1 MTTLVWVWLAFA
13 ACALFIGLAGPEL
26 SRSGDII
33 ADKTG
38 LSGNWIGL
46 ILLGTVTSLPEL
58 VTGVSAVT
66 VARVPDIA
74 VGDVLGSCL
83 FNLLIL
89 VALDFLHREMPVYR
103 RTHQGHILS
112 AGFAVVLIGF
122 AGLNLVVAGQG
133 TSYAIGHVG
142 LYTPIII
149 GLYLLA
155 VRTVFSYERQHRE
168 AFVEEAAERYPGIDL
183 SMAIRRFAIAAVV
196 VVAAG
201 IWLPFIGGD
210 LAAAMGWRQTFV
222 GSLFVAGATSLPE
235 LVVTIAALRFGALN
249 MAIAN
254 LLGSNLFDILIL
266 AIDDVFYREGPLFS
280 HVSPTHAFSAAS
292 AVIMTGL
299 VIVSLLYRPVRRLF
313 RTVGWTSLGL
323 FVIYLFNTYVVFLHG
338 G

>member
-1 MTTLVWVWLAFA
+1 VTLAVVWLAFA
-13 ACALFIGLAGPEL
+13 ACVGLIAVAGPEL

-58 VTGVSAVT
+58 MTGMSSVTA
-66 VARVPDIA
+66 ADVPNIA
-74 VGDVLGSCL
+74 VGDVLGSCV

-89 VALDFLHREMPVYR
+89 VVIDFVYREAPVYR
-103 RTHQGHILS
+103 RAHQGHILS
-112 AGFAVVLIGF
+112 AGFGVVLIGF
-122 AGLNLVVAGQG
+122 AALNLQVGSDG
-133 TSYAIGHVG
+133 DDFAIGHVG

-155 VRTVFSYERQHRE
+155 MRTVFRYEREQRE
-168 AFVEEAAERYPGIDL
+168 AFVGEAEERYPDITL
-183 SMAIRRFAIAAVV
+183 NRAMRRFAIAAVV
-196 VVAAG
+196 VIGAGVA
-201 IWLPFIGGD
+201 LPFVGD
-210 LAAAMGWRQTFV
+210 RLATVMGWQTTFV
-222 GSLFVAGATSLPE
+222 GSLFVAFATSVPE
-235 LVVTIAALRFGALN
+235 LVVTLAALRFGAVN
-249 MAIAN
+249 MAMAN

-266 AIDDVFYREGPLFS
+266 AVDDLFYRRGPLLS
-280 HVSPTHAFSAAS
+280 DVSSAHIFTAAS

-299 VIVSLLYRPVRRLF
+299 VIVSLLYRPQRRLF

-323 FVIYLFNTYVVFLHG
+323 FIIYLLNSYVVFLRG

>member
-1 MTTLVWVWLAFA
+1 MTLVAVWLAFA
-13 ACALFIGLAGPEL
+13 ACAALIGLAGPEL

-58 VTGVSAVT
+58 MTGLSSVT
-66 VARVPDIA
+66 VADVPNIA
-74 VGDVLGSCL
+74 VGDVLGSCV

-89 VALDFLHREMPVYR
+89 VVIDFLYREAPVYR
-103 RTHQGHILS
+103 RAHQGHILS
-112 AGFAVVLIGF
+112 AGFGVVLIGF
-122 AGLNLVVAGQG
+122 AALNLQVGPDG
-133 TSYAIGHVG
+133 DTYAIGHVG
-142 LYTPIII
+142 LYTPIMV

-155 VRTVFSYERQHRE
+155 MRTVFRYERDQQE
-168 AFVEEAAERYPGIDL
+168 AFVEEAAERYPDITL
-183 SMAIRRFAIAAVV
+183 RRAMRRFGIASVV
-196 VVAAG
+196 VIGAGVA
-201 IWLPFIGGD
+201 LPFVGD
-210 LAAAMGWRQTFV
+210 RLAVAMGWQTTFV
-222 GSLFVAGATSLPE
+222 GSLFVAFATSVPE
-235 LVVTIAALRFGALN
+235 LVVTVAALRFGAVN

-266 AIDDVFYREGPLFS
+266 AVDDVFYRQGPLLS
-280 HVSPTHAFSAAS
+280 HVSPAHVFSAAS

-299 VIVSLLYRPVRRLF
+299 VIVSLLYRPARRLF

-323 FVIYLFNTYVVFLHG
+323 FVIYLFNSYVVFLRG

>member
-1 MTTLVWVWLAFA
+1 MTLVAVWLAFA
-13 ACALFIGLAGPEL
+13 LCVALIGLAGPEL

-58 VTGVSAVT
+58 MTGLSSVT
-66 VARVPDIA
+66 VANVPNIA
-74 VGDVLGSCL
+74 VGDVLGSCV

-89 VALDFLHREMPVYR
+89 VVIDFLYREAPVYR
-103 RTHQGHILS
+103 RAHQGHILS
-112 AGFAVVLIGF
+112 AGFGVVLIGF
-122 AGLNLVVAGQG
+122 VALNLQVGPDG
-133 TSYAIGHVG
+133 DTYAIGHVG
-142 LYTPIII
+142 LYTPIIV

-155 VRTVFSYERQHRE
+155 MRTVFRYERDQQE
-168 AFVEEAAERYPGIDL
+168 AFVEEAAERYPGHHAPRGDARVSGSPASWLIG
-183 SMAIRRFAIAAVV
+183 AG
-196 VVAAG
+196 VA
-201 IWLPFIGGD
+201 LPFVGD
-210 LAAAMGWRQTFV
+210 RLAAAMGWQTTFV
-222 GSLFVAGATSLPE
+222 GSLFIAFATSVPE
-235 LVVTIAALRFGALN
+235 LVVTVAALRFGAVN

-266 AIDDVFYREGPLFS
+266 AVDDVFYRQGPLLS
-280 HVSPTHAFSAAS
+280 HVSPAHVFSAAS

-299 VIVSLLYRPVRRLF
+299 VIVSLLYRPQRRLF

-323 FVIYLFNTYVVFLHG
+323 FVIYLFNSYVVFLRG

>member
-1 MTTLVWVWLAFA
+1 MTTLASVWAQFA
-13 ACALFIGLAGPEL
+13 ACALLIGLAGPEL

-38 LSGNWIGL
+38 ISANWIGL

-66 VARVPDIA
+66 VAEVPDIA
-74 VGDVLGSCL
+74 VGDVFGSCL

-89 VALDFLHREMPVYR
+89 VAIDYFYRDMPVYR
-103 RTHQGHILS
+103 RAHQGHILS
-112 AGFAVVLIGF
+112 AGFGVVIIGF
-122 AGLNLVVAGQG
+122 AGLNVVIAGQG
-133 TSYAIGHVG
+133 TAYAVGHVG
-142 LYTPIII
+142 LYTPIIV

-155 VRTVFSYERQHRE
+155 IRSVFTYERENRE
-168 AFVEEAAERYPGIDL
+168 AFVEEASERYPGIDL
-183 SMAIRRFAIAAVV
+183 KTAIRRFAVAAVV
-196 VVAAG
+196 VAAAG
-201 IWLPFIGGD
+201 TWLPFVGED

-235 LVVTIAALRFGALN
+235 LVVTLAALRFGALN

-254 LLGSNLFDILIL
+254 LLGSNLFDMLVL
-266 AIDDVFYREGPLFS
+266 AVDDVAYRQGPLLS
-280 HVSPTHAFSAAS
+280 HVSTTHAFTAGS

-299 VIVSLLYRPVRRLF
+299 VIVSLLYRPGRRLF

-323 FVIYLFNTYVVFLHG
+323 FMIYLLNSYVVFLHG
-338 G
+338 N